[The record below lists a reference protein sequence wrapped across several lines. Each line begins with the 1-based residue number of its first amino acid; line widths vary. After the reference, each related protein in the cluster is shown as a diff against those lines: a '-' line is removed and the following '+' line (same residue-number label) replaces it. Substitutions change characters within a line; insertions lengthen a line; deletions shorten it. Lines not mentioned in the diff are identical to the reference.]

1 MTTHTEN
8 DPRRARCEKTIHWA
22 ATAAAA
28 GGGLTVVPGSD
39 ALVIAP
45 VQVLMIVRLAREYE
59 VKIPRSLARSVAYA
73 TLGQLLGRGS
83 SRILAAWLPGIGNV
97 IRAGV
102 AFGIT
107 QAIGWAVVDQLES
120 GDLA

>member
-1 MTTHTEN
+1 MAN
-8 DPRRARCEKTIHWA
+8 DSRKARCERIIHWA
-22 ATAAAA
+22 AATAAA

-39 ALVIAP
+39 AVVIMP
-45 VQVLMIVRLAREYE
+45 VQVLMVARLARVYD
-59 VKIPRSLARSVAYA
+59 VPLSRSLARSAAYA
-73 TLGQLLGRGS
+73 TLGQILGRGS
-83 SRILAAWLPGIGNV
+83 SRILASWLPGIGRV

-107 QAIGWAVVDQLES
+107 EAIGRAVVEQLES